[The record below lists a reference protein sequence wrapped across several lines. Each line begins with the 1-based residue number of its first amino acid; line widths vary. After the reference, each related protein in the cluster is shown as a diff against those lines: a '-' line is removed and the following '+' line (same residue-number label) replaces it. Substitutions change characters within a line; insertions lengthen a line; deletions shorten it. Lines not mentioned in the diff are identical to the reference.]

1 MTFVLLV
8 PEGIMS
14 ASGELKNDVLLTRE
28 EAAERLR
35 VTIRTIDRWRAAK
48 RIKDVPVGDA
58 RVMIPESSIQE
69 FLDDSSDR
77 RYRHLN

>member
-1 MTFVLLV
+1 
-8 PEGIMS
+8 MS